1 MVKKSRII
9 ALLIIVVL
17 TFGIIG
23 STAMGV
29 TKGITL
35 GLDLKGGFEI
45 LYEVKPIQAGQ
56 ALTQNTLKDTVA
68 ALMKRVNIIGVS
80 EPDISIE
87 GNDRIRVKLAGV
99 TNQEQARKLLGEPAK
114 LAFVGPQG
122 EELMTG
128 SDLATDGA
136 SVQYDEL
143 KRPYIALKLKDAKKF
158 EKITEKYLHQP
169 ISITLDKKVLTSPV
183 VNQVIPGGTASITGN
198 YTVDEATQLSAILN
212 AGALPVQMKEVYSN
226 SVGANLGEQSLH
238 DGVYASIIA
247 TILIFLFMFLYY
259 RWPGVVAVIT
269 LAAYM
274 YLVLLIMNW
283 MHATLTLPGIAGFIL
298 GVGMAVDANIITY
311 ERIKEEIRVGK
322 TLLSAVRAGQR
333 HSLLTIIDAHVT
345 TTIGAVVMFYFGSS
359 SIQGFA
365 IMLIVSIIISLFTAV
380 LGTRILLNLMAR
392 SNAIRKPWLYGVK
405 ESEIGE
411 L

>member
-9 ALLIIVVL
+9 ALLLIVL
-17 TFGIIG
+17 ITFGIIG
-23 STAMGV
+23 STGMGV
-29 TKGITL
+29 AKGITL
-35 GLDLKGGFEI
+35 GLDLRGGFEI
-45 LYEVKPIQAGQ
+45 LYQVKPIQAGQ
-56 ALTQNTLKDTVA
+56 ALTQNTLKDTVS
-68 ALMKRVNIIGVS
+68 ALMKRINIIGVS
-80 EPDISIE
+80 EPEISIE
-87 GNDRIRVKLAGV
+87 GKDRIRVKLAGV
-99 TNQEQARKLLGEPAK
+99 SNQEQARKLLGEPAK
-114 LAFVGPQG
+114 LAFVGPKG

-128 SDLATDGA
+128 NDLAPDGA

-158 EKITEKYLHQP
+158 EQITQKYLQQP

-183 VNQVIPGGTASITGN
+183 VNQVISGGSASITGN

-238 DGVYASIIA
+238 DGIYASLIA
-247 TILIFLFMFLYY
+247 TIMIFLFMLLYY
-259 RWPGVVAVIT
+259 RWPGTVAVIT

-311 ERIKEEIRVGK
+311 ERIKEEIRLGK

-392 SNAIRKPWLYGVK
+392 SNAIRKPWWYGVK

>member
-9 ALLIIVVL
+9 ALLIIVIL

-29 TKGITL
+29 AKGITL
-35 GLDLKGGFEI
+35 GLDLRGGFEI
-45 LYEVKPIQAGQ
+45 LYEVTPIQAGQ
-56 ALTQNTLKDTVA
+56 ALTQNTLKDTVS
-68 ALMKRVNIIGVS
+68 ALMKRINIIGVS
-80 EPDISIE
+80 EPEISIE
-87 GNDRIRVKLAGV
+87 GNNRIRVKLAGV

-114 LAFVGPQG
+114 LAFLGPQG

-128 SDLATDGA
+128 NDLAPDGA

-143 KRPYIALKLKDAKKF
+143 KRPYIALKLKDAVKF
-158 EKITEKYLHQP
+158 QKITEKYLHQP

-198 YTVDEATQLSAILN
+198 YTVDEATQLAAILN
-212 AGALPVQMKEVYSN
+212 AGALPVQMKEIYSN

-238 DGVYASIIA
+238 DGVYASLIA
-247 TILIFLFMFLYY
+247 TVLIFLFMFLYY

-269 LAAYM
+269 LIAYM

-311 ERIKEEIRVGK
+311 ERIKEEIRLGK